1 MKPIVLYA
9 TRGGNT
15 GKIADEIAQELSC
28 ESLKVIQTDL
38 TSSVDLDSYDL
49 IFVGTGIQYGNPNE
63 DLINYLK
70 TISLKKP
77 KDFALFLTWGGAGKT
92 KQDVIAK
99 LKTIL
104 ESKGQR
110 VKGDCFVCHGGWN
123 FLRRGHPNRED
134 AQAARVWAKKMV
146 NTII

>member
-9 TRGGNT
+9 SRGGNT
-15 GKIADEIAQELSC
+15 GKIGVEIAQELGC
-28 ESLKVIQTDL
+28 ESLKVTQADL
-38 TSSVDLDSYDL
+38 TRSVDLDGYDL

-63 DLINYLK
+63 ALVNYLK

-92 KQDVIAK
+92 KQDAIAK

-110 VKGDCFVCHGGWN
+110 VKGDCFVCYGGWN
-123 FLRRGHPNRED
+123 FLRRGHPDRED
-134 AQAARVWAKKMV
+134 AQAARGWAKKMV

>member
-1 MKPIVLYA
+1 VKPIVLYA

-28 ESLKVIQTDL
+28 ESLKVTQTDL

-70 TISLKKP
+70 TISLKNP
-77 KDFALFLTWGGAGKT
+77 KTSRSF
-92 KQDVIAK
+92 
-99 LKTIL
+99 
-104 ESKGQR
+104 
-110 VKGDCFVCHGGWN
+110 
-123 FLRRGHPNRED
+123 
-134 AQAARVWAKKMV
+134 
-146 NTII
+146 

>member
-28 ESLKVIQTDL
+28 ESLKGTQTDL

-49 IFVGTGIQYGNPNE
+49 IFVGTSIQYGNPNE

-77 KDFALFLTWGGAGKT
+77 KDFALFLTGVEQERPSKMSLPNS
-92 KQDVIAK
+92 KQFWNQK
-99 LKTIL
+99 G
-104 ESKGQR
+104 ESK
-110 VKGDCFVCHGGWN
+110 
-123 FLRRGHPNRED
+123 RGLICLSWSMELFE
-134 AQAARVWAKKMV
+134 ARTPKS
-146 NTII
+146 